1 MRARLFC
8 RTGGLA
14 GVDHQIG
21 SEATIGRS
29 AANSVSLGAPVIS
42 QNHARIFFDAAASAY
57 ILEDLQ
63 SRNGTRIDGIWV
75 HGRER
80 LGDLHVITLG
90 EEHDF
95 IFVVL
100 AEAAAGPPLLTDAPA
115 EKDEGAVS
123 GDGKTVY
130 EPPSALKLPALTDAP
145 AEKDEGAVSGDGKTV
160 YEPPSALKL
169 PALTDAPAEKD
180 EGAVSGD
187 GKTVYEPLSA
197 LKLPALT
204 DAPAEKDE
212 GAVSGDGKTVYEPP
226 SALKLPAL
234 TDAPAEKG
242 EGVASGDRKT
252 VSESLSALKL
262 PALTAD
268 RQGPVD
274 PEAPTVVQSVQ
285 VPVAARVVLEVT
297 AIDGSRFRV
306 ELAEG
311 RHYIGRARECAVWID
326 EGTLTRRHA
335 VLMVAGDTVTIEDEG
350 SLNGTFM
357 DGVRLTDPVRLRVGD
372 LVTIGDQVTV
382 RLVDP

>member
-1 MRARLFC
+1 M
-8 RTGGLA
+8 
-14 GVDHQIG
+14 
-21 SEATIGRS
+21 
-29 AANSVSLGAPVIS
+29 
-42 QNHARIFFDAAASAY
+42 
-57 ILEDLQ
+57 
-63 SRNGTRIDGIWV
+63 
-75 HGRER
+75 
-80 LGDLHVITLG
+80 
-90 EEHDF
+90 
-95 IFVVL
+95 
-100 AEAAAGPPLLTDAPA
+100 
-115 EKDEGAVS
+115 
-123 GDGKTVY
+123 
-130 EPPSALKLPALTDAP
+130 
-145 AEKDEGAVSGDGKTV
+145 
-160 YEPPSALKL
+160 
-169 PALTDAPAEKD
+169 
-180 EGAVSGD
+180 
-187 GKTVYEPLSA
+187 
-197 LKLPALT
+197 
-204 DAPAEKDE
+204 
-212 GAVSGDGKTVYEPP
+212 
-226 SALKLPAL
+226 
-234 TDAPAEKG
+234 
-242 EGVASGDRKT
+242 ASGDRKT

>member
-100 AEAAAGPPLLTDAPA
+100 AEAAAGPPL
-115 EKDEGAVS
+115 
-123 GDGKTVY
+123 
-130 EPPSALKLPALTDAP
+130 
-145 AEKDEGAVSGDGKTV
+145 
-160 YEPPSALKL
+160 
-169 PALTDAPAEKD
+169 
-180 EGAVSGD
+180 
-187 GKTVYEPLSA
+187 
-197 LKLPALT
+197 LT